1 MSSLDLYSLFVSTLP
16 VTWNL
21 KGNHVDMY
29 YISGNLLRYLSIWV
43 YIGRG
48 SHHPNSST
56 YVHCKKIV
64 FKNLCLKRNL
74 KTIKKNRR

>member
-43 YIGRG
+43 FWVSGCVSVCGCGCESGWESGIPGRESVCEVVCG
-48 SHHPNSST
+48 
-56 YVHCKKIV
+56 
-64 FKNLCLKRNL
+64 
-74 KTIKKNRR
+74 

>member
-1 MSSLDLYSLFVSTLP
+1 MCSLDLYILFVSTLP

-21 KGNHVDMY
+21 KGNHHVDMY

-48 SHHPNSST
+48 SHTRIPLHMYT
-56 YVHCKKIV
+56 VKK
-64 FKNLCLKRNL
+64 LYLK
-74 KTIKKNRR
+74 ICA